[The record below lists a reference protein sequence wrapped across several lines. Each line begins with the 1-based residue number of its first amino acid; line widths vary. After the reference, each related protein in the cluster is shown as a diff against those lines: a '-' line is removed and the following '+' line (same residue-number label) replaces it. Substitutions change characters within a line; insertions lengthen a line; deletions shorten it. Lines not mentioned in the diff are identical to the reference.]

1 MRDGG
6 VVGLRDPAGGREN
19 RGQIRKNRARAPGG
33 RPSDEAPETH
43 DAPLRLEPHVCRHC
57 FGRLVSAP
65 APGGARSYVCSNCGA
80 AARGDAPDVL
90 CACGLKLR
98 NHGPGPRLV
107 DAGLR
112 CQPNPNPRPDFPSL
126 FVAAEARP

>member
-1 MRDGG
+1 MGLDLLGAARMRDSG

-19 RGQIRKNRARAPGG
+19 RGQSRKNRARAPADG
-33 RPSDEAPETH
+33 ATW
-43 DAPLRLEPHVCRHC
+43 ALEPHVCRHC

-65 APGGARSYVCSNCGA
+65 APGGARRYVCSNCGA
-80 AARGDAPDVL
+80 DAYGDAPDVL

>member
-6 VVGLRDPAGGREN
+6 VVGLRDPAGGRKN
-19 RGQIRKNRARAPGG
+19 RGQSRKNRARAPVAG
-33 RPSDEAPETH
+33 PSDDAAETQ

-57 FGRLVSAP
+57 FGRLLSS
-65 APGGARSYVCSNCGA
+65 PGSGGSWRFLCSNCGA
-80 AARGDAPDVL
+80 AAHGDAPDVL

-112 CQPNPNPRPDFPSL
+112 CQPNPNPNPAFPSL
-126 FVAAEARP
+126 FVAAEART